1 MTGWGDIVAKYPD
14 GTPAIVEGNIGDG
27 CVILSG
33 IHPEAPESWRRGL
46 TFTTPASVD
55 NAYAATLISAALN
68 RIRLKHY

>member
-1 MTGWGDIVAKYPD
+1 
-14 GTPAIVEGNIGDG
+14 
-27 CVILSG
+27 VILSG

-68 RIRLKHY
+68 WIRLKHY